1 MTPQAP
7 TKVKAQPIIN
17 RDMTV
22 AIPPLKP
29 EIEVASPMQ
38 REDYEEYATDVYE
51 WLSMARLESPRI
63 LSGDHIDPYLSRYQ
77 VPGNNIEQ
85 LPPTKICKITWEGFF
100 GSDWARRILVDV
112 MLALPSKA
120 WFSLSATTVSTGLV
134 AQNTDCTF
142 LRLPN
147 SPGEY
152 FMWEVKGH
160 E

>member
-7 TKVKAQPIIN
+7 TKVNAQPIIN